1 MTFRDA
7 VPADAE
13 ELTAL
18 HAAAAADLTARFGPG
33 HWSHYSAVRHV
44 DQPTAFLRMRV
55 GLDRGCIVSVLRLQT
70 KRPWA
75 IDARY
80 FTAVQRPLYLVAM
93 VVAVPRQRSG
103 LGREAL
109 HDAHTIARSWPA
121 DAIRLD
127 AYDGAAGAG
136 PFYAKCGY
144 QERGRV
150 RYKGNPLIYFEL
162 LLR

>member
-1 MTFRDA
+1 
-7 VPADAE
+7 
-13 ELTAL
+13 
-18 HAAAAADLTARFGPG
+18 
-33 HWSHYSAVRHV
+33 
-44 DQPTAFLRMRV
+44 MRV
-55 GLDRGCIVSVLRLQT
+55 GIEHGRIVSALRLQT

-75 IDARY
+75 IDASY
-80 FTAVQRPLYLVAM
+80 FTHVERPLYLVAM

-103 LGREAL
+103 LGRNAL
-109 HDAHTIARSWPA
+109 RDAHDVARSWPA

-127 AYDGAAGAG
+127 AFDAPAGAG
-136 PFYAKCGY
+136 PFYASCGY